1 MFGNNDNTTDLMLP
15 ILLDMA
21 NLIRRA
27 VRSGKEPREVKIPY
41 EPAPP
46 QLLRRSF
53 TEDTVYDDEP
63 FETGVELTTMRSR
76 RILPRNHTNRVYT
89 GNRVQNVIHRET
101 NISNRT
107 HERNT
112 TTPSTTTSEATTPMS
127 VTKISSKYTNVSR
140 LDNGTLDL
148 MAESTNQTLAQDL
161 PVAEKLRALNRYSDR
176 KGAQFRR
183 GTYQPKPPVRR
194 TTPEPASP
202 IPQSIAKRRPTPA
215 RKLPVS
221 AADPNKCELF
231 TNTLCLHSEDY
242 PT

>member
-1 MFGNNDNTTDLMLP
+1 MFGNNDNSTDLMLP

-89 GNRVQNVIHRET
+89 GDRVKNAIHRET
-101 NISNRT
+101 NFTNRT
-107 HERNT
+107 HEVSKLNDDT
-112 TTPSTTTSEATTPMS
+112 TQWYKFVFRSSIILTSMT
-127 VTKISSKYTNVSR
+127 V
-140 LDNGTLDL
+140 L
-148 MAESTNQTLAQDL
+148 
-161 PVAEKLRALNRYSDR
+161 VAL
-176 KGAQFRR
+176 
-183 GTYQPKPPVRR
+183 
-194 TTPEPASP
+194 
-202 IPQSIAKRRPTPA
+202 
-215 RKLPVS
+215 
-221 AADPNKCELF
+221 
-231 TNTLCLHSEDY
+231 
-242 PT
+242 